1 MSSFK
6 VKFRASS
13 VACKEG
19 TLIIQ
24 VIHQRVVRQINTAYK
39 VYSWEWSTDRQ
50 DILIQEDTYSGRIR
64 YLVSLR
70 EALQEDLARLRLIA
84 LGLDHSR
91 KSYLADD
98 VVRLFLKK
106 EQSNDVLNFAEMQIN
121 RREEEGRIP
130 LATKYRCAVNSLKCY
145 LGDRRI
151 SFNEIDSSLIS
162 GYEAFLKRKRLCPN
176 TISFYMRN
184 LRAIYNQA
192 VEIGL
197 TDQRNPFRL
206 VYTGIG
212 KTMKRAIDAEA
223 VRRLKSLELT
233 PCSSDELS
241 RDLFL
246 FSLYTRGMSLIDIAQ
261 LKKSDLKDGYL
272 AYSRKKTGQQI
283 LIHWES
289 CMQALVDK
297 YNIPASPYLLPVFYV
312 HNQESR
318 KHYQSVMHLVN
329 VHLKRLGKK
338 LGFPIPLTTYVARHS
353 WASIAKSEQVS
364 LEAISEAMGHH
375 SEKTTRIYLKSFEHS
390 LVDQANWAV
399 LRAIGEV

>member
-1 MSSFK
+1 
-6 VKFRASS
+6 
-13 VACKEG
+13 
-19 TLIIQ
+19 
-24 VIHQRVVRQINTAYK
+24 
-39 VYSWEWSTDRQ
+39 
-50 DILIQEDTYSGRIR
+50 
-64 YLVSLR
+64 
-70 EALQEDLARLRLIA
+70 
-84 LGLDHSR
+84 
-91 KSYLADD
+91 
-98 VVRLFLKK
+98 
-106 EQSNDVLNFAEMQIN
+106 
-121 RREEEGRIP
+121 
-130 LATKYRCAVNSLKCY
+130 
-145 LGDRRI
+145 
-151 SFNEIDSSLIS
+151 
-162 GYEAFLKRKRLCPN
+162 
-176 TISFYMRN
+176 
-184 LRAIYNQA
+184 
-192 VEIGL
+192 
-197 TDQRNPFRL
+197 
-206 VYTGIG
+206 
-212 KTMKRAIDAEA
+212 
-223 VRRLKSLELT
+223 
-233 PCSSDELS
+233 
-241 RDLFL
+241 
-246 FSLYTRGMSLIDIAQ
+246 MSLIDIAQ